1 MKILY
6 TATVLSHICQ
16 FHLPHM
22 KNLQEQGWEVHAA
35 AHDNLAVKNGLQ
47 LKYCDKFIETPF
59 SRSPKSPDNF
69 KAYKQLKK
77 LLLEEH
83 YDVILCNTPMGGI
96 VTRLAA
102 KKARK
107 QGAKV
112 IYMAHGFH
120 FFKGSSKKA
129 WIVFYPIEKFMAKYC
144 DLLITINKEDYALAR
159 KKFSKRTKIAHI
171 HGVGVDEQRYHPA
184 TPEEQLAMRQ
194 AEGLSPDD
202 FVILCT
208 GELNENKNQKTLV
221 SAAALLKDEIPNL
234 KVLLAGNGPK
244 EQELR
249 EQIQAEGLEG
259 IVKLLGYRTD
269 LEKVVP
275 AVDLVVSCSKREGMP
290 LNIIEAMLCKIPVV
304 ASHNRGHDELV
315 QDGRTGFL
323 APASDA
329 GHFAEKIQRL
339 FESPSC
345 AHQLGQAG
353 CDSVQAYMASSAV
366 QELFGMIQKLIPRII
381 KRTSVGVLKQ
391 N

>member
-22 KNLQEQGWEVHAA
+22 QHLQEQGWEVHVA

-59 SRSPKSPDNF
+59 SRSPKSPDNL

-77 LLLEEH
+77 LLSEEH

-102 KKARK
+102 KKTRK
-107 QGAKV
+107 QGTKV

-120 FFKGSSKKA
+120 FYKGSSKKA
-129 WIVFYPIEKFMAKYC
+129 WLVFYPIEKYMAKKC
-144 DLLITINKEDYALAR
+144 DLLITINKEDYALA
-159 KKFSKRTKIAHI
+159 KEKFSKRTKVAHI
-171 HGVGVDEQRYHPA
+171 HGVGVDETRYHPA
-184 TPEEQLAMRQ
+184 TPQEQLAMRK
-194 AEGLSPDD
+194 AEGLFKDD

-208 GELNENKNQKTLV
+208 GELNENKNQKTLI
-221 SAAALLKDEIPNL
+221 SAAALLKDKIPNL

-249 EQIQAEGLEG
+249 AQIQTEGLED

-290 LNIIEAMLCKIPVV
+290 LNIIEAMLCKKPVV

-315 QDGRTGFL
+315 QEGAT
-323 APASDA
+323 
-329 GHFAEKIQRL
+329 
-339 FESPSC
+339 
-345 AHQLGQAG
+345 
-353 CDSVQAYMASSAV
+353 
-366 QELFGMIQKLIPRII
+366 
-381 KRTSVGVLKQ
+381 GVLLSPTDVSGFASAISSLAQDAAQRWKMGEAAYDWIQ
-391 N
+391 PYAIAATRDELYRVLRGVL

>member
-22 KNLQEQGWEVHAA
+22 KYLREQGWEVHVA

-47 LKYCDKFIETPF
+47 LKYCDKFFEIPF
-59 SRSPKSPDNF
+59 SRSPKSPDNL
-69 KAYKQLKK
+69 KAYKRLKK
-77 LLLEEH
+77 LLSEER

-102 KKARK
+102 KKARR
-107 QGAKV
+107 QGARV
-112 IYMAHGFH
+112 VYMAHGFH
-120 FFKGSSKKA
+120 FYKGSSRKA
-129 WIVFYPIEKFMAKYC
+129 WLVFYPIEKYMAKNC

-159 KKFSKRTKIAHI
+159 EKFSKRTKVAHI
-171 HGVGVDEQRYHPA
+171 HGVGVDEKRYHPA
-184 TPEEQLAMRQ
+184 TPEEQLTMRK
-194 AEGLSPDD
+194 ADGLSPED

-208 GELNENKNQKTLV
+208 GELNENKNQKTLI
-221 SAAALLKDEIPNL
+221 SAAALLKDRIPNL

-244 EQELR
+244 EQALR
-249 EQIQAEGLEG
+249 EQIQAEGLES

-290 LNIIEAMLCKIPVV
+290 LNIIEAMLCQKPVV

-315 QDGRTGFL
+315 QEGETGFL
-323 APASDA
+323 LPPGNAAGLAERVEALAKDRPARERLGEA
-329 GHFAEKIQRL
+329 GAVLAQTYTVAAVRREL
-339 FESPSC
+339 
-345 AHQLGQAG
+345 LGLLTAQNAG
-353 CDSVQAYMASSAV
+353 NK
-366 QELFGMIQKLIPRII
+366 ETP
-381 KRTSVGVLKQ
+381 
-391 N
+391 

>member
-22 KNLQEQGWEVHAA
+22 QHLQEQGWEVHVA

-77 LLLEEH
+77 ILAEEH

-102 KKARK
+102 RKTRK
-107 QGAKV
+107 QGTKV
-112 IYMAHGFH
+112 VYMAHGFH
-120 FFKGSSKKA
+120 FYKGSSRLA
-129 WIVFYPIEKFMAKYC
+129 WLIYYPIEKLMAKKC
-144 DLLITINKEDYALAR
+144 DLLITVNQEDYALAQ
-159 KKFSKRTKIAHI
+159 KKFGKRTKVAHI
-171 HGVGVDEQRYHPA
+171 HGVGVDEKRYYPA
-184 TPEEQLAMRQ
+184 TEAEQLAMRR
-194 AEGLSPDD
+194 AEGLSPEDY
-202 FVILCT
+202 VILCT
-208 GELNENKNQKTLV
+208 GELNENKNQKTLI
-221 SAAALLKDEIPNL
+221 SAAARLKDTIPNL

-249 EQIQAEGLEG
+249 EQIQADGLNG

-290 LNIIEAMLCKIPVV
+290 LNIIEAMLCKKPVV

-315 QDGRTGFL
+315 QEEVTGYLLDHGDASGFADRISALYEARNVL
-323 APASDA
+323 ASMGDA
-329 GHFAEKIQRL
+329 GYCAAQPYTVSSVKQEFASLLTSQM
-339 FESPSC
+339 
-345 AHQLGQAG
+345 GQG
-353 CDSVQAYMASSAV
+353 
-366 QELFGMIQKLIPRII
+366 
-381 KRTSVGVLKQ
+381 
-391 N
+391 

>member
-22 KNLQEQGWEVHAA
+22 KHLQEQGWEVHVA

-47 LKYCDKFIETPF
+47 LRYCDKFIEIPF
-59 SRSPKSPDNF
+59 SRSPKSPDNLR
-69 KAYKQLKK
+69 AYRQMKN
-77 LLLEEH
+77 LLAEEH

-102 KKARK
+102 KKTRK
-107 QGAKV
+107 NGTKV

-129 WIVFYPIEKFMAKYC
+129 WLVFYPIEKFMAKYC
-144 DLLITINKEDYALAR
+144 DLLITINKEDYALAQ
-159 KKFSKRTKIAHI
+159 KKFSNRTKIAHI
-171 HGVGVDEQRYHPA
+171 HGVGVDDNRYHPA

-194 AEGLSPDD
+194 VEGLSPGD

-208 GELNENKNQKTLV
+208 GELNENKNQKTLI
-221 SAAALLKDEIPNL
+221 SAAAQLKDKIPNL

-249 EQIQAEGLEG
+249 NQIHAGGLEK

-269 LEKVVP
+269 LERVVP
-275 AVDLVVSCSKREGMP
+275 AVDLVVSCSKREGLP
-290 LNIIEAMLCKIPVV
+290 LNIIEAMLCKKPVI
-304 ASHNRGHDELV
+304 ASHNRGHDELIR
-315 QDGRTGFL
+315 DGETGFL
-323 APASDA
+323 FDSTEASYLSLLILETYTAPEQRKELGLAAYTAVPPYTVCSVSD
-329 GHFAEKIQRL
+329 EIIRL
-339 FESPSC
+339 LTEFMERKD
-345 AHQLGQAG
+345 A
-353 CDSVQAYMASSAV
+353 
-366 QELFGMIQKLIPRII
+366 R
-381 KRTSVGVLKQ
+381 
-391 N
+391 

>member
-22 KNLQEQGWEVHAA
+22 QHLQEQGWEVHVA

-59 SRSPKSPDNF
+59 SRSPKSLDNL

-77 LLLEEH
+77 LLSEEH

-102 KKARK
+102 KKTRK
-107 QGAKV
+107 QGTKV

-120 FFKGSSKKA
+120 FYKGSSRKA
-129 WIVFYPIEKFMAKYC
+129 WLVFYPIEKYMAKKC
-144 DLLITINKEDYALAR
+144 DLLITINKEDYALAQE
-159 KKFSKRTKIAHI
+159 KFSKRTKVAHI
-171 HGVGVDEQRYHPA
+171 HGVGVDENRYHPA
-184 TPEEQLAMRQ
+184 TPQEQLAMRR
-194 AEGLSPDD
+194 AEGLSPED

-208 GELNENKNQKTLV
+208 GELNENKNQKTLI
-221 SAAALLKDEIPNL
+221 SATAQLKDKIPNL

-249 EQIQAEGLEG
+249 EQIQAEGLED

-290 LNIIEAMLCKIPVV
+290 LNIIEAMLCQKPVV

-315 QDGRTGFL
+315 ENNCNGFL
-323 APASDA
+323 VDASNSNAIVTCVEELNNNNEQSVAFGKA
-329 GHFAEKIQRL
+329 GFKQSSRYSI
-339 FESPSC
+339 
-345 AHQLGQAG
+345 
-353 CDSVQAYMASSAV
+353 SAV
-366 QELFGMIQKLIPRII
+366 RKEVYDLL
-381 KRTSVGVLKQ
+381 TSMM
-391 N
+391 

>member
-22 KNLQEQGWEVHAA
+22 QHLQEQGWEVHVA

-77 LLLEEH
+77 ILAEEH

-102 KKARK
+102 RKTRK
-107 QGAKV
+107 QGTKV
-112 IYMAHGFH
+112 VYMAHGFH
-120 FFKGSSKKA
+120 FYKGSSRLA
-129 WIVFYPIEKFMAKYC
+129 WLIYYPIEKLMAKKC
-144 DLLITINKEDYALAR
+144 DLLITVNQEDYALAQ
-159 KKFSKRTKIAHI
+159 KKFGKRTKVAHI
-171 HGVGVDEQRYHPA
+171 HGVGVDEKRYYPA
-184 TPEEQLAMRQ
+184 TEAEQLAMRR
-194 AEGLSPDD
+194 AEGLSPED

-208 GELNENKNQKTLV
+208 GELNENKNQKTLI
-221 SAAALLKDEIPNL
+221 SAAARLKDTIPNL

-249 EQIQAEGLEG
+249 EQIQADGLNG

-290 LNIIEAMLCKIPVV
+290 LNIIEAMLCKKPVV

-315 QDGRTGFL
+315 QEEVTGYLLDHGDASGFADRISALYEARNVL
-323 APASDA
+323 ASMGDA
-329 GHFAEKIQRL
+329 GYCAAQPYTVSSVKQEFASLLTSQM
-339 FESPSC
+339 
-345 AHQLGQAG
+345 GQG
-353 CDSVQAYMASSAV
+353 
-366 QELFGMIQKLIPRII
+366 
-381 KRTSVGVLKQ
+381 
-391 N
+391 

>member
-22 KNLQEQGWEVHAA
+22 QHLQERGWEVHVA

-59 SRSPKSPDNF
+59 SRSPKSPDNL

-77 LLLEEH
+77 LLSEEH
-83 YDVILCNTPMGGI
+83 YDVILCNTPVGGI

-102 KKARK
+102 KKTRK
-107 QGAKV
+107 QGTKV

-120 FFKGSSKKA
+120 FYKGSSKKA
-129 WIVFYPIEKFMAKYC
+129 WLVFYPIEKYMAKKC
-144 DLLITINKEDYALAR
+144 DLMITINKEDYALAQE
-159 KKFSKRTKIAHI
+159 KFSKRTKVAHI
-171 HGVGVDEQRYHPA
+171 HGVGVDEKRYHPV
-184 TPEEQLAMRQ
+184 TSEEQLAMRK
-194 AEGLSPDD
+194 AEGLSSED

-208 GELNENKNQKTLV
+208 GELNENKNQKTLI
-221 SAAALLKDEIPNL
+221 SAAALLKDTLPNL

-249 EQIQAEGLEG
+249 DQIQAEGLEG

-290 LNIIEAMLCKIPVV
+290 LNIIEAMLCKKPVV

-315 QDGRTGFL
+315 REGETGFL
-323 APASDA
+323 FDA
-329 GHFAEKIQRL
+329 GDAERL
-339 FESPSC
+339 TALLLRLAAEPELRKT
-345 AHQLGQAG
+345 LGEAG
-353 CDSVQAYMASSAV
+353 AAAARPYAV
-366 QELFGMIQKLIPRII
+366 RSTREELSRLLNEL
-381 KRTSVGVLKQ
+381 VH
-391 N
+391 